1 MILVF
6 TNAGVLLPVTDMG
19 KVDRVGEARA
29 LILLGT
35 QGCHLCD
42 KAETLLRQA
51 ASARALAWT
60 YQDIALNDALVDK
73 YGQHIP
79 VLLLPDGQELNW
91 PFSLLDILRTI
102 G

>member
-1 MILVF
+1 
-6 TNAGVLLPVTDMG
+6 MG
-19 KVDRVGEARA
+19 TVGRVDEGGA

-51 ASARALAWT
+51 SSARALAWT
-60 YQDIALNDALVDK
+60 YQDIALDEALVDK
-73 YGQHIP
+73 YGQRIP
-79 VLLLPDGQELNW
+79 VLLLPDGRELNW
-91 PFSLLDILRTI
+91 PFSLLDILSIT